1 MTEVG
6 ADIILENGILRFVP
20 TVGVAYMNQTK
31 GLLGNFNK
39 DGTDD
44 FISPDGTHYPDTLT
58 EREIYEYG
66 QKCKRK
72 SSL

>member
-1 MTEVG
+1 MSK
-6 ADIILENGILRFVP
+6 
-20 TVGVAYMNQTK
+20 TK

-44 FISPDGTHYPDTLT
+44 FISPDGTQYPVTLS

-72 SSL
+72 SSLKFWSN